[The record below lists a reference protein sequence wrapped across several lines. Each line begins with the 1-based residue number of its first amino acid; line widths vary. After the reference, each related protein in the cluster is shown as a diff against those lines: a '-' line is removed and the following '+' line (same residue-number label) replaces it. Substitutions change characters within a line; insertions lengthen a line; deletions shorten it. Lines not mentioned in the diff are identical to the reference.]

1 MPSDTNNI
9 LNNTNLNPASP
20 YHIPRCLIGDDDN
33 IQSLIKIVQI
43 SGKQKQLENLHR
55 RLTNFLRPNET
66 TNNIRGFQMDRSF
79 TSYPSPPITY
89 NGSTTFNYRLNI
101 ISTYQKI
108 TNKLLSDR
116 KILTINNHHIWR
128 LIKTLNRHQV
138 YQSQIYQNQS
148 TLHPK
153 IIPSALMTPIWD
165 NMIEIQPPNHGRLHV
180 QFIFTQS
187 TIRTD
192 LQNFSSQDITGIS
205 PKFGKLTTQQRTF
218 AVNTNIN
225 PFLSH

>member
-1 MPSDTNNI
+1 MVVSKIYDMPSDTNNI

-89 NGSTTFNYRLNI
+89 NGSTTFNYRLVR
-101 ISTYQKI
+101 QKV
-108 TNKLLSDR
+108 T
-116 KILTINNHHIWR
+116 
-128 LIKTLNRHQV
+128 
-138 YQSQIYQNQS
+138 
-148 TLHPK
+148 
-153 IIPSALMTPIWD
+153 D
-165 NMIEIQPPNHGRLHV
+165 NLPL
-180 QFIFTQS
+180 
-187 TIRTD
+187 
-192 LQNFSSQDITGIS
+192 
-205 PKFGKLTTQQRTF
+205 
-218 AVNTNIN
+218 
-225 PFLSH
+225 